1 MKALVAVFFT
11 FFLSACATP
20 YKTDGFMG
28 GFSETQLE
36 RNVFR
41 VSFRGNAFTR
51 PERVEEMTLLRS
63 AELAL
68 KNGFTHFAII
78 DSQSRVKLGSV
89 TTPTQSYSTANVT
102 AYGNSAYGS
111 AQTTTYGGQTLN
123 YAKPSTTNTIIC
135 FKEKPDIKGLI
146 YNAQFLCNSLG
157 GTYGVVCEIG
167 GTSGEIT
174 GSEGSNCVGSN
185 AKVGDKVRL
194 PSGGVGTIKSLSG
207 ISARCTNQDIPIL
220 ALLDSSYDNASTP
233 PSVPATSKLTVD
245 LPEGWEGKT
254 LSESMIAGN
263 GVLYAIN
270 RTSDIGILLSVT
282 KREGITNLMD
292 FVATRRATQSN
303 SLVDPQQSEITQ
315 IIINGKMAYRFEVT
329 GALKSG
335 MKVTF
340 MATIVEGTSE
350 IAYLN
355 AWTTAA
361 NYERQKGAIELLA
374 EKINGLK

>member
-1 MKALVAVFFT
+1 MKSLVAVLFT
-11 FFLSACATP
+11 AFLYACATP
-20 YKTDGFMG
+20 YKSDGFMG

-68 KNGFTHFAII
+68 KNGFTYFAVI
-78 DSQSRVKLGSV
+78 DSQSRVKLGSF
-89 TTPTQSYSTANVT
+89 TTPTQSNSTANVT

-111 AQTTTYGGQTLN
+111 AQTTTYGGQTIN
-123 YAKPSTTNTIIC
+123 YAKPSSTNTIIC

-157 GTYGVVCEIG
+157 GTYGVVCDSGEAR
-167 GTSGEIT
+167 GEIT
-174 GSEGSNCVGSN
+174 GSEGSNCVSSN
-185 AKVGDKVRL
+185 AKVGDSVRL
-194 PSGGVGTIKSLSG
+194 PSGRAGTIKSLFG
-207 ISARCTNQDIPIL
+207 ISARCTNQNIPIL
-220 ALLDSSYDNASTP
+220 AQVDSSHENASILP
-233 PSVPATSKLTVD
+233 QMPATSKLTVD
-245 LPEGWEGKT
+245 LPEGWEEKT
-254 LSESMIAGN
+254 LSELMIVGN

-270 RTSDIGILLSVT
+270 RTTDIGILLSVA

-292 FVATRRATQSN
+292 FVTTRRANQMN

-315 IIINGKMAYRFEVT
+315 ITINGKTAYRFEIT

-335 MKVTF
+335 MKITY

-361 NYERQKGAIELLA
+361 NYERQKGAIALLA